1 MRSPFYVLVSYK
13 PCSVW
18 WAHGLRCVQPVAKM
32 RVQTTGKETMN
43 LYIYVNMKRVP
54 EAGGRA
60 RRWSKVAGR
69 GRRWDPAK

>member
-32 RVQTTGKETMN
+32 RVKTTGKETMN
-43 LYIYVNMKRVP
+43 VYIYVNMKRVP
-54 EAGGRA
+54 EARA
-60 RRWSKVAGR
+60 RGAGR
-69 GRRWDPAK
+69 GRPWAPVVGHPAK